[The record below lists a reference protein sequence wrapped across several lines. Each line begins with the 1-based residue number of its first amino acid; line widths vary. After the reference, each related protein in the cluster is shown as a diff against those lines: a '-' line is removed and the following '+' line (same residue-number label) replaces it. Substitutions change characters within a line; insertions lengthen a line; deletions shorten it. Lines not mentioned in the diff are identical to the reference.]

1 MRPARDRQ
9 AVEPWSRRDGSVAAP
24 MSAAGGRIGGSRPG
38 ATEVSEFRSKTS
50 SSDGGEQTSEL
61 ID

>member
-1 MRPARDRQ
+1 M
-9 AVEPWSRRDGSVAAP
+9 SV
-24 MSAAGGRIGGSRPG
+24 AGGRIGGSRPG